1 MIDPVIQPVI
11 LAGGNGTR
19 LWPLSRPSHPKQFA
33 RILGEESLFQAAA
46 RRLAAPGFAAP
57 IVVTRSAFRFL
68 ATGQLAEAG
77 IDPGPVLLEP
87 EGRDTG
93 PAVLAAALSA
103 AETAPGRLLLVC
115 PSDHA
120 IAAHEAFHAA
130 VRAGAA
136 AAEAGTLVTF
146 GVPPD
151 RPETAYGYLELAAPA
166 ETGAP
171 PTPLPLRRFV
181 EKPDAAT
188 AARLAASGRHL
199 WNSGIFLFRAD
210 AIRTAFAEHAPEIL
224 AAVAEALAAAT
235 PDLGFL
241 RLAPGPWARA
251 PARSLDYAVMEHA
264 ANLAVVPLAA
274 PWSDLGSWDAVARA
288 MTPGPGASG
297 NAETGPVE
305 AVDCR
310 GSLLRAE
317 DESQVLVGIGLR
329 DLVVVA
335 MRDAVLVADR
345 HAGAA
350 MRDAVAR
357 LEARGLPQAH
367 SSPRCHRPWGW
378 YETLALGP
386 RFQVKRIMVE
396 PGGQLSLQSHVH
408 RAEHWVVVAGTARVT
423 LDGTARLLPENES
436 IYVAPGAVHRLENP
450 GKLALHLVEVQTGPY
465 LGEDDITR
473 YADVYSRG

>member
-57 IVVTRSAFRFL
+57 IVVTRSTFRFL

-93 PAVLAAALSA
+93 PAALAAALSA

-120 IAAHEAFHAA
+120 IAAQEAFHAA

-136 AAEAGTLVTF
+136 AAAAGALVTF

-171 PTPLPLRRFV
+171 PAPLPLRRFV

-264 ANLAVVPLAA
+264 TNLAVVPLAA

-288 MTPGPGASG
+288 MTPGASG
-297 NAETGPVE
+297 NAEAGPVE

-329 DLVVVA
+329 ELVVVA

>member
-1 MIDPVIQPVI
+1 VTEPAIQPVI

-57 IVVTRSAFRFL
+57 IIVTQSAFRFL
-68 ATGQLAEAG
+68 ATGQLAEARL
-77 IDPGPVLLEP
+77 DPGPVLLEP
-87 EGRDTG
+87 EGRDTA

-103 AETAPGRLLLVC
+103 AEMAPDALLLVC

-120 IAAHEAFHAA
+120 IADSKAFHAA
-130 VRAGAA
+130 VAAGVPAA
-136 AAEAGTLVTF
+136 QAGRLVTF
-146 GVPPD
+146 GVVPD

-166 ETGAP
+166 DPSAP
-171 PTPLPLRRFV
+171 PAPLPLRRFV

-210 AIRTAFAEHAPEIL
+210 AIRAAFAEHAPEIL
-224 AAVAEALAAAT
+224 AAVTEALAAAT

-241 RLAPGPWARA
+241 RLAPDAWARA
-251 PARSLDYAVMEHA
+251 PSRSLDYAVMEHA
-264 ANLAVVPLAA
+264 TGLAVVPLAC

-288 MTPGPGASG
+288 MAPGTVG
-297 NAETGPVE
+297 NAAVGPVE
-305 AVDCR
+305 EIDCR
-310 GSLLRAE
+310 NSLLRAE
-317 DESQVLVGIGLR
+317 DEDQVLVGIGLR

-345 HAGAA
+345 GAGEA

-357 LEARGLPQAH
+357 LEARGLPQAR

-423 LDGTARLLPENES
+423 LDGATRILPENES
-436 IYVAPGAVHRLENP
+436 IYVGPGAVHRLENP

-473 YADVYSRG
+473 YADAYLRN

>member
-93 PAVLAAALSA
+93 PAALAAALSA

-120 IAAHEAFHAA
+120 IAAQEAFHAA

-136 AAEAGTLVTF
+136 AAAAGALVTF

-171 PTPLPLRRFV
+171 PAPLPLRRFV

-264 ANLAVVPLAA
+264 TNLAVVPLAA

-288 MTPGPGASG
+288 MTPGASG
-297 NAETGPVE
+297 NAEAGPVE